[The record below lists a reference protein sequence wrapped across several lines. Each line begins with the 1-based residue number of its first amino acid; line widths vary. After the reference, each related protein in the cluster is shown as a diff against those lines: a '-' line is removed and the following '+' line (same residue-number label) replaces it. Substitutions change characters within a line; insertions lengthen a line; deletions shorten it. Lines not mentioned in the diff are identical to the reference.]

1 MTTDNDTI
9 IRAIAAGP
17 VCAETN
23 PFVLLGPKGSGK
35 TMLLQ
40 TIKRLIAEKND
51 GRRMLFVTMEEFRL
65 QYIAAMKGR
74 KLGLFRAKMREAEVL
89 IVAQLEDAI
98 LGCCI
103 QEELIALMT
112 DYLDAGKQIVV
123 ASKVPLSQIRG
134 CSCTNIRMAR
144 LARGKTLV
152 LAPCD
157 HMCVN
162 D

>member
-1 MTTDNDTI
+1 MSELAD
-9 IRAIAAGP
+9 
-17 VCAETN
+17 V
-23 PFVLLGPKGSGK
+23 SGLK
-35 TMLLQ
+35 IWSQVFGVWVRVPLPPPS
-40 TIKRLIAEKND
+40 
-51 GRRMLFVTMEEFRL
+51 GRMIL
-65 QYIAAMKGR
+65 
-74 KLGLFRAKMREAEVL
+74 KML
-89 IVAQLEDAI
+89 IVDRFEDAI

-103 QEELIALMT
+103 QEELVALMT